1 MPGPITHLKAAYCY
15 NREHDFEFGDELYL
29 GSISPDCVNL
39 NGHAPKSLRWP
50 AHLRSADLNK
60 WVQNARL
67 FYNVNKGKINESLLR
82 GYILHILTD
91 IVWDRSFDQTLY
103 NLLLGIGI
111 QPENL
116 KTERWNE
123 IYGYEQTELTSPWLV
138 ETVLPSLKKATLTE
152 IGTLDVSCMSLWRD
166 KVAEFRLEKGK
177 PPRFADNLFM
187 KALFEEVNRLSD
199 EIFG

>member
-15 NREHDFEFGDELYL
+15 NQKHNFEFGDELYL
-29 GSISPDCVNL
+29 GSISPDCVNI

-50 AHLRSADLNK
+50 AHLRSANLNEWLENTK
-60 WVQNARL
+60 G
-67 FYNVNKGKINESLLR
+67 FYNVNKGRVDESLLR

-91 IVWDRSFDQTLY
+91 IVWDRSFDRTLY

-116 KTERWNE
+116 KAERWNE
-123 IYGYEQTELTSPWLV
+123 IYGYEQTELSSPWLLD
-138 ETVLPSLKKATLTE
+138 TVLPALKKAAPTE
-152 IGTLDVSCMSLWRD
+152 IGTLDVSQMALWRD
-166 KVAEFRLEKGK
+166 SVAEFCLEKGK

-187 KALFEEVNRLSD
+187 NAIFDEVNLLAVS
-199 EIFG
+199 IFL